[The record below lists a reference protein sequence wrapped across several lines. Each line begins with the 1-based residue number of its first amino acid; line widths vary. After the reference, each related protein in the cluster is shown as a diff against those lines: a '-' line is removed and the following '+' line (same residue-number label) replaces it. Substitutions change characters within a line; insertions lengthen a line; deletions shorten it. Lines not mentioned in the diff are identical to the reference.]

1 MSKSPSDVLADIM
14 LVIQYIE
21 TRGMVATKACDH
33 AGVSYSTFDKYTRL
47 YPQLAN
53 MRKEAEDRLYDRMAD
68 ALPHIDT
75 DYQYGQSDAKMA
87 SVVSG
92 NIKWLLA
99 RRRRDA
105 YGDHSTIEHKITA
118 EREILDALNQAK
130 ARAHGHTIATSTP
143 AIEHSS
149 LVIDMVVE
157 DGIALTKEDIERA
170 EIGL

>member
-1 MSKSPSDVLADIM
+1 VLADIM
-14 LVIQYIE
+14 LVFRYIE
-21 TRGMVATKACDH
+21 TQGMVPTKACDH
-33 AGVSYSTFDKYTRL
+33 AGVSYATFDKYTKQYAELGRL
-47 YPQLAN
+47 
-53 MRKEAEDRLYDRMAD
+53 RKDAEDRLYERMAD

-105 YGDHSTIEHKITA
+105 YGDHSTIEHKVTA
-118 EREILDALNQAK
+118 EREILDALQHAK
-130 ARAHGHTIATSTP
+130 ARAHGHAIAIAASTP
-143 AIEHSS
+143 TSGHSD
-149 LVIDMVVE
+149 LVIDMVVDE
-157 DGIALTKEDIERA
+157 AGLALTKEDIERA